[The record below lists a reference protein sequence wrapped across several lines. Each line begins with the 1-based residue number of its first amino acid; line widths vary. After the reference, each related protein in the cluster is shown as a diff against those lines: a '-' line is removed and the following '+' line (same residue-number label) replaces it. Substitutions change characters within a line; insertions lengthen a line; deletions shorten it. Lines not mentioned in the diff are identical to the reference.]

1 MSRMLSPW
9 LAVVALLMPASV
21 RGDEDA
27 ANALATTRPTAL
39 SLESADATTD
49 ELEPEEAE
57 EQRRLVEE
65 LRKQQE
71 AERRNEAAARGD
83 TRGFQS
89 TAPYREVR
97 AIEPPDGAGQI
108 LAFHPLTDGGLVIAT
123 GATKRYGQRTLAEG
137 FFSLLRSTDTKP
149 KPKPTNQLIWV
160 DASGAQRQAAPLPF
174 ACKGVTVAPDGAVI
188 AVGDDRVV
196 VFSPEGENLAEA
208 TAPHLQPTEEER
220 AAFEAESK
228 EQYREMLEIRQQQL
242 KQYTTVKDA
251 IEAIPEEE
259 RTTRQQRELTTAVM
273 VVKSMEESIKRH
285 EAAPEQWIAGQL
297 AAARSIHRVAAS
309 RDLLFLVAREPSGY
323 GVWRCG
329 RDFTAPEKIV
339 GGLSGCCGQ
348 MDVQVVGDELV
359 IAENSR
365 HRVAIYAF
373 DGEPLRTFGQASRT
387 DVRKGFGGCCNPMNA
402 CPGPDGTLLL
412 SESSGLVKQFAPDGT
427 LVEILAAADVPSG
440 CKNSSI
446 GLSTDGLTLYYLDI
460 EKGRVLVLEKKS

>member
-9 LAVVALLMPASV
+9 LAIVALLVSGSV
-21 RGDEDA
+21 RGDDSDA
-27 ANALATTRPTAL
+27 ATLSTTRPRAL
-39 SLESADATTD
+39 PLESTDAPAD
-49 ELEPEEAE
+49 EPDSAEAA

-65 LRKQQE
+65 LREQQ
-71 AERRNEAAARGD
+71 ATERRNEAAARGD
-83 TRGFQS
+83 TTGFRN
-89 TAPYREVR
+89 TAPFREVR
-97 AIEPPDGAGQI
+97 SIESPGGAGQI
-108 LAFHPLTDGGLVIAT
+108 LAFHTLADGGLVIAT
-123 GATKRYGQRTLAEG
+123 GAGQRYGAGTLADAVVL
-137 FFSLLRSTDTKP
+137 LLRSTGGKP

-196 VFSPEGENLAEA
+196 VFSPEGEQLAEA
-208 TAPHLQPTEEER
+208 TAPHFQLTDEER
-220 AAFEAESK
+220 ATFEAESA
-228 EQYREMLEIRQQQL
+228 EQHREMLEIRQQQL
-242 KQYTTVKDA
+242 KQYTAVKDA

-259 RTTRQQRELTTAVM
+259 RTARQQRELTTAVM
-273 VVKSMEESIKRH
+273 VVKSMEESIQRH
-285 EAAPEQWIAGQL
+285 EASPEQWIAGQL
-297 AAARSIHRVAAS
+297 ASARSIHRVAAS
-309 RDLLFLVAREPSGY
+309 RDLLFLVAREPTGY

-329 RDFTAPEKIV
+329 RDFSSPEKIIS
-339 GGLSGCCGQ
+339 GLSGCCGQ

-373 DGEPLRTFGQASRT
+373 DGEPLQTFGQSSRT

-427 LVEILAAADVPSG
+427 LLEIVGAADVPSG

-446 GLSTDGLTLYYLDI
+446 GLSTDGRTLYYLDI
-460 EKGRVLVLEKKS
+460 QKGRVLVLEKKS